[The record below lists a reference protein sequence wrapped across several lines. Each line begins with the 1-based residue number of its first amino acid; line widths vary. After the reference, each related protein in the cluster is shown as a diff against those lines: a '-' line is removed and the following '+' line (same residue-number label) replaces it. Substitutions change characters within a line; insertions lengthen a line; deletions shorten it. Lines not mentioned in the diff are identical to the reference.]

1 MNWNNPSWFLIFVFS
16 VLALVF
22 AVLARTVTTVSS
34 PQPVITEQMSEV
46 RAAQRDCLQHS
57 GAVFSVKTIWAG
69 DPPVP
74 IEYEITCQQEQAE

>member
-1 MNWNNPSWFLIFVFS
+1 MMRIDNVLPVVS
-16 VLALVF
+16 VVIGVIAIITLLLGAYWPNQSC
-22 AVLARTVTTVSS
+22 TTT
-34 PQPVITEQMSEV
+34 TEQMSEV

-74 IEYEITCQQEQAE
+74 VEYEITCQQEQAE